1 MPENKNKITLNI
13 QDTAIT
19 IVSGESPEYIRA
31 LEKQLNDRMSEL
43 TRSSRRVS
51 RTEAAMLVALDCLD
65 ERVKAEMRYRE
76 LNARFDECGRVL
88 DDVKRENDELRKL
101 LGK

>member
-1 MPENKNKITLNI
+1 MHGFFAMLSRMKYIDRWGLMRCTRNETLSEH
-13 QDTAIT
+13 T
-19 IVSGESPEYIRA
+19 
-31 LEKQLNDRMSEL
+31 LE
-43 TRSSRRVS
+43 T
-51 RTEAAMLVALDCLD
+51 AMLVALDCLD

-76 LNARFDECGRVL
+76 LNARFDEYGRVL

>member
-1 MPENKNKITLNI
+1 MPESKNKITLNI

-19 IVSGESPEYIRA
+19 VISDESPEYIHA
-31 LEKQLNDRMSEL
+31 LEQQLNARMSEI
-43 TRSSRRVS
+43 THASKRVS
-51 RTEAAMLVALDCLD
+51 RSEAAMLVALDCLD
-65 ERVKAEMRYRE
+65 ERVKTEARLRE
-76 LNARFDECGRVL
+76 LNDRFTEYGRVL